1 MLIVDL
7 GRLAR
12 EGRVRV
18 RQDIGPDEAI
28 WSGLEFRFAAPV
40 HVDLEVQSAV
50 KDVLVHGK
58 VTGEV
63 AHECRRCLE
72 PVPVRIDEEVSM
84 YFQDGVPDE
93 EAEAGEVYPLPER
106 GDLDLTQA
114 VREQVALAVPQFA
127 LCREEC
133 RGLCPHCGTNLNEGD
148 CECAVEEVDDR
159 WAALRRIN
167 FE

>member
-18 RQDIGPDEAI
+18 REDVAPDDAI

-40 HVDLEVQSAV
+40 SIDLEAQTAA
-50 KDVLVHGK
+50 KDVLVHGTVK
-58 VTGEV
+58 GEV
-63 AHECRRCLE
+63 AHECRRCLA
-72 PVPVRIDEEVSM
+72 PVPVRIDEQVSM
-84 YFQDGVPDE
+84 FFQDGVREE
-93 EAEAGEVYPLPER
+93 EAEAGEVYALPER

-114 VREQVALAVPQFA
+114 VREQVALAVPQYA

-133 RGLCPHCGTNLNEGD
+133 RGLCPQCGTNLNEHDCD
-148 CECAVEEVDDR
+148 CEVEEVDER